1 MTPFPSTVYRS
12 LAAVLILLTL
22 PACRDNTESLW
33 QDYSARL
40 ERVTAQNFI
49 APDYRPEVDQNLNAA
64 NRPEALEARLPLL
77 ESLGL
82 MHCRLGELI
91 ATHNSSLGRVAEPS
105 ELLKY
110 QLAFIQAAPIC
121 LIDARLESQTK
132 QLLTEALLQKQQDA
146 LDWFDWMLLQDRA
159 LDKLLFIGT
168 ESLSSESPLAG
179 LIETELA
186 LAALVKLKTDIM
198 KAQVG
203 QLSWQALDTQTLD
216 AALAELARSRII
228 ARNMRSQ
235 TVSLL
240 WLSSLNDW
248 LEPRLDGLLCRPG
261 HNNQRQEIL
270 QRILVKNFIGQIQRQ
285 LSQSRHIQRRLGDLL
300 QQLYQGTA
308 VESRVAYFFAET
320 ANKDSL
326 NIRLDKELKRHVNW
340 WQKLRDSCSGTA
352 PGA

>member
-64 NRPEALEARLPLL
+64 NRPETLEARLPLL

-91 ATHNSSLGRVAEPS
+91 AAHNSSLGRVAEPS

-132 QLLTEALLQKQQDA
+132 QLLN
-146 LDWFDWMLLQDRA
+146 R
-159 LDKLLFIGT
+159 
-168 ESLSSESPLAG
+168 SPIAKATRCAG
-179 LIETELA
+179 L
-186 LAALVKLKTDIM
+186 VR
-198 KAQVG
+198 
-203 QLSWQALDTQTLD
+203 LD
-216 AALAELARSRII
+216 ASAR
-228 ARNMRSQ
+228 Q
-235 TVSLL
+235 
-240 WLSSLNDW
+240 
-248 LEPRLDGLLCRPG
+248 G
-261 HNNQRQEIL
+261 
-270 QRILVKNFIGQIQRQ
+270 IGQ
-285 LSQSRHIQRRLGDLL
+285 
-300 QQLYQGTA
+300 TA
-308 VESRVAYFFAET
+308 VY
-320 ANKDSL
+320 
-326 NIRLDKELKRHVNW
+326 RH
-340 WQKLRDSCSGTA
+340 
-352 PGA
+352 

>member
-33 QDYSARL
+33 QDYSAKL

-91 ATHNSSLGRVAEPS
+91 AAHNSSLGRVAEPS

-186 LAALVKLKTDIM
+186 LAALVKLKTDIV

-235 TVSLL
+235 AVSLR

-248 LEPRLDGLLCRPG
+248 LVGASARWPAVPPRP
-261 HNNQRQEIL
+261 
-270 QRILVKNFIGQIQRQ
+270 
-285 LSQSRHIQRRLGDLL
+285 
-300 QQLYQGTA
+300 
-308 VESRVAYFFAET
+308 
-320 ANKDSL
+320 
-326 NIRLDKELKRHVNW
+326 
-340 WQKLRDSCSGTA
+340 
-352 PGA
+352 